1 MCFPKKYV
9 CTRYAQPCCKQ
20 LWKRHCQL
28 PASILD
34 CFYSGVWNKAAAK
47 VLHQQVCIASR
58 NLWIKLAP
66 QTRRSRTAIISR
78 LSLVF
83 VTYDLVQD
91 FPTMAR
97 VTSSKSLGPRQSAE
111 GGPSQVAHRSKVGT
125 WYWSHLVTFMDATRK
140 GILYHLILLRQTFPI
155 FSTSCT
161 SSRCGKVGTAEGF
174 RVAPSQLHEQRER
187 FGCLQRFQVLTAVIL
202 RVTWLL
208 KQQNTMSR
216 WATFVSMIVN
226 HCQ

>member
-1 MCFPKKYV
+1 MLHIPYFPIISPYWVPFWLVVYIPLWKTWVRQLGWWHSQYFLGKIF
-9 CTRYAQPCCKQ
+9 QPCSSHHQAVIKSERCFFPAFFPLASLRGPAAQ
-20 LWKRHCQL
+20 SQAFVACSESGLWN
-28 PASILD
+28 LD
-34 CFYSGVWNKAAAK
+34 KKN
-47 VLHQQVCIASR
+47 
-58 NLWIKLAP
+58 
-66 QTRRSRTAIISR
+66 
-78 LSLVF
+78 
-83 VTYDLVQD
+83 
-91 FPTMAR
+91 
-97 VTSSKSLGPRQSAE
+97 
-111 GGPSQVAHRSKVGT
+111 
-125 WYWSHLVTFMDATRK
+125 WSHLVTFMDAMRK